1 MELGLIE
8 GNDLTMGTVFILI
21 LAFLSLKFSKWLSID
36 VTKDFVK
43 TESTGVIDMIIESRE
58 GYNFFYY
65 VNFID
70 KDTGKA
76 IRGQTGYFVERSK
89 QLKEGDE
96 VKIIYY
102 YNKGGTPLVNII
114 DDTLEPIG
122 SLIGLSKFFNVVS
135 IILFIIAGYLILS
148 RFIYIR

>member
-1 MELGLIE
+1 
-8 GNDLTMGTVFILI
+8 MGTVCILI
-21 LAFLSLKFSKWLSID
+21 LAFLTLKFSKCLSED

-43 TESTGVIDMIIESRE
+43 KETTGVIDKLIRE
-58 GYNFFYY
+58 KGGGAFWYY

-76 IRGQTGYFVERSK
+76 IRAGSNYFKTGSK
-89 QLKEGDE
+89 RLNVGEE
-96 VKIIYY
+96 VKIKYY
-102 YNKGGTPLVNII
+102 YTKRGRPYVEII
-114 DDTLEPIG
+114 DDTLVTLNSDTSIAR
-122 SLIGLSKFFNVVS
+122 NVKVIS

>member
-1 MELGLIE
+1 
-8 GNDLTMGTVFILI
+8 MGTVCILI
-21 LAFLSLKFSKWLSID
+21 LAFLTLKFSKILSED

-43 TESTGVIDMIIESRE
+43 KETTGVIDMYIKERD
-58 GYNFFYY
+58 GGAFWYY

-76 IRGQTGYFVERSK
+76 IRAESNYFKMTSK
-89 QLKEGDE
+89 ELDEGEE
-96 VKIIYY
+96 VKIKYY
-102 YNKGGTPLVNII
+102 YTKRGRPYVEII
-114 DDTLEPIG
+114 DDTLET
-122 SLIGLSKFFNVVS
+122 FNSDTSTARNFKIIS